1 MCRAIKMK
9 VYKQSNK
16 KKKKGK
22 MKKKKKERKEG
33 KRCTFKGSH
42 QHNPFFEH
50 IH

>member
-1 MCRAIKMK
+1 
-9 VYKQSNK
+9 
-16 KKKKGK
+16 

-33 KRCTFKGSH
+33 ERCTFKGSH

>member
-1 MCRAIKMK
+1 MCRAIKQK
-9 VYKQSNK
+9 VYKQLNK
-16 KKKKGK
+16 KKKKK
-22 MKKKKKERKEG
+22 ERWKKKERKEG

>member
-1 MCRAIKMK
+1 MCRAIKQK

-16 KKKKGK
+16 KKKT
-22 MKKKKKERKEG
+22 KERKEG

>member
-1 MCRAIKMK
+1 MCRAIKQK

-16 KKKKGK
+16 KKKK
-22 MKKKKKERKEG
+22 KERKKG